1 MKKSYEFGVLKRFLL
16 LLAEEEEA
24 TIPKQKRRILVRQ
37 HFEMRPVLV
46 EFNTTFQNL
55 INYFSHPLSLK
66 TWKLSDMHVII
77 YHQYI
82 EDIYF
87 FEVNTKYISSSE
99 LKTSKFSRLRSTSE
113 NLDVFKSRDE
123 IYLVFT
129 DKK

>member
-1 MKKSYEFGVLKRFLL
+1 MLSVCSFREYEKSYEFGILKRFLL
-16 LLAEEEEA
+16 LLAEEEEEEA

-77 YHQYI
+77 YHHLL
-82 EDIYF
+82 F
-87 FEVNTKYISSSE
+87 
-99 LKTSKFSRLRSTSE
+99 
-113 NLDVFKSRDE
+113 
-123 IYLVFT
+123 
-129 DKK
+129 

>member
-1 MKKSYEFGVLKRFLL
+1 MNLG
-16 LLAEEEEA
+16 
-24 TIPKQKRRILVRQ
+24 RITHQ
-37 HFEMRPVLV
+37 G
-46 EFNTTFQNL
+46 L
-55 INYFSHPLSLK
+55 ISSNPGAA
-66 TWKLSDMHVII
+66 
-77 YHQYI
+77 YI

-99 LKTSKFSRLRSTSE
+99 LKTSKFSRVRSTSE